1 MYNYSMIIG
10 HGVDIVDLRRFK
22 IMTSNR
28 LEKIAR
34 RICTDDELE
43 DFQNHKLP
51 YQYVAKIWAGKE
63 SIAKAF
69 GTGIRGDI
77 TWKNIK
83 IANNSQGK
91 PTVWFKDR
99 LAGPI
104 CHLSFSHE
112 KDYLI
117 ASAILETI

>member
-1 MYNYSMIIG
+1 MIIG

-43 DFQNHKLP
+43 DYQNHKLS
-51 YQYVAKIWAGKE
+51 YQYVSKIWAGKE
-63 SIAKAF
+63 AIAKAF
-69 GTGIRGDI
+69 GTGIRGDV
-77 TWKNIK
+77 TWKNIQ
-83 IANNSQGK
+83 IRNNSQGK

-117 ASAILETI
+117 ASAILEVI